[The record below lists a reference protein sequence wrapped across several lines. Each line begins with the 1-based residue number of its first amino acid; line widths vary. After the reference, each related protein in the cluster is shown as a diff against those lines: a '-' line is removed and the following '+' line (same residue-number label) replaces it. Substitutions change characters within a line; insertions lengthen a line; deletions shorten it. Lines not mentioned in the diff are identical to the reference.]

1 MTHVTPML
9 LYFLAMFYEIEDII
23 YVICVHF
30 CTLHFTLS
38 IILAWDFVSLKVFK
52 ILISKYLLESHCVLM
67 PNLKYSPSD
76 EYYSQIS
83 TIINNAIMKIFVHGD
98 VYKSMIISKNLIKLE
113 QLNEKYILKYCFLQY
128 YFLRK
133 ILSFFN
139 VSNYLDN
146 TRFLCYIH
154 IWYMFLFSYNSCFH
168 VLSYTYD
175 YWTTSIYY
183 ILPPYPS
190 TNT

>member
-1 MTHVTPML
+1 M
-9 LYFLAMFYEIEDII
+9 
-23 YVICVHF
+23 
-30 CTLHFTLS
+30 
-38 IILAWDFVSLKVFK
+38 SLKVFK

-133 ILSFFN
+133 ILSF
-139 VSNYLDN
+139 L
-146 TRFLCYIH
+146 
-154 IWYMFLFSYNSCFH
+154 MFPI
-168 VLSYTYD
+168 T
-175 YWTTSIYY
+175 WTTPDFFVIFTFGTCFFFPTTLVFMYCRTLMIIGQLASIIYFLL
-183 ILPPYPS
+183 ILVLIPS
-190 TNT
+190 TYKLI